1 MTQLDS
7 KIKQALRESVD
18 KMFNEAMGSAEPS
31 PRIQKNDYFYSQHYN
46 NEAIERGMGKI
57 RITESAL
64 HDIIKESVKRV
75 LNEIDGTELNQF
87 GYGARELRN
96 MLGDFDES
104 ELNAAC
110 DAEECEDIADD
121 IVKDLCQQYG
131 YYRLYDKGSVFDFDY
146 LKQMLADKY
155 DMKYLGCFEDDEAV
169 VFGNRNFQFI
179 LYPINFYPQGIAK
192 FRVKNFDVIP
202 TSYGWYK

>member
-1 MTQLDS
+1 MN
-7 KIKQALRESVD
+7 SVSYIQIYYYY
-18 KMFNEAMGSAEPS
+18 KNEAM
-31 PRIQKNDYFYSQHYN
+31 
-46 NEAIERGMGKI
+46 ERGMSNI

-96 MLGDFDES
+96 MLGDYDDDELDVACES
-104 ELNAAC
+104 EDC
-110 DAEECEDIADD
+110 DYVADEIAR
-121 IVKDLCQQYG
+121 DLCKHYG
-131 YYRLYDKGSVFDFDY
+131 YKHLYGNDAVFDFDY

-155 DMKYLGCFEDDEAV
+155 NMEYLGSFEDDEAV
-169 VFGNRNFQFI
+169 VFGNKNYQFI
-179 LYPINFYPQGIAK
+179 LYPVNFYPQGIAK
-192 FRVKNFDVIP
+192 FRVKNFHVVP